1 MSDVSLADA
10 AKAVGKSAVTLRALV
25 NNGKLKSYMKGRA
38 HFVNLNDVTAL
49 FASRSPSAQRSGASA
64 SEASEQALL
73 NALQAQLRASE
84 FSLQRER
91 QINDSLREE
100 ISGLRSELLKMMSE
114 MKALLQKE
122 DKGLLSRWIRG

>member
-10 AKAVGKSAVTLRALV
+10 AKAVGKSPVTLRALV
-25 NNGKLKSYMKGRA
+25 NSGKLKSNLKGRT
-38 HFVNLNDVTAL
+38 HFVNLNEVTDL
-49 FASRSPSAQRSGASA
+49 FASRSVNAQRIGASV
-64 SEASEQALL
+64 SQIDERALMS
-73 NALQAQLRASE
+73 AVQSQLRASE

-91 QINDSLREE
+91 QINDELRQEMN
-100 ISGLRSELLKMMSE
+100 GLRSELLKMMLE